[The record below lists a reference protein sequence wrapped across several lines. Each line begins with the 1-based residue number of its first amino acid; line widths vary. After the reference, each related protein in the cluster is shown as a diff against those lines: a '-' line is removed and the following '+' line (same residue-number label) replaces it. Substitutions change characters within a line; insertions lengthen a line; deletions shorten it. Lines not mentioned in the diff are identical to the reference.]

1 MAPAG
6 HGIARVN
13 IERQVVQQVVTPSAD
28 TRRGTLVGSTAV
40 LLWSTL
46 AALTTLSGDIPPF
59 QLLAMTF
66 TPAFLVGVGL
76 WVWETRRGRRS
87 AGFLTGSDHN
97 TSVITGSP
105 DADSP
110 DKNPVLQRLRLSPA
124 VWALG
129 IYGLFGYH
137 FAYFMGMRLAPPVE
151 AGLLNYLWPL
161 LIVVFAGFLPEERLR
176 KRQVAGALL
185 GFAGAGLIV
194 TRGRGIYVDPQYLPG
209 YAFAVAAG
217 VIWASYSVLSR
228 RARAVP
234 TSAVGAFCGA
244 TAVLALLCH
253 LLLEPTVWPSGGQWA
268 AVLGLGLGPVGVA
281 FYTWDYGV
289 KRGDIQTLGAL
300 AYAAPLLSTGLL
312 VGLGLAEPSW
322 VLLAATALITGGAVL
337 ASWK

>member
-76 WVWETRRGRRS
+76 WVWEARRGRRS

-194 TRGRGIYVDPQYLPG
+194 TRGRACRAQIVSQMRTAWRSFAKLRK
-209 YAFAVAAG
+209 AF
-217 VIWASYSVLSR
+217 
-228 RARAVP
+228 
-234 TSAVGAFCGA
+234 
-244 TAVLALLCH
+244 
-253 LLLEPTVWPSGGQWA
+253 
-268 AVLGLGLGPVGVA
+268 
-281 FYTWDYGV
+281 
-289 KRGDIQTLGAL
+289 
-300 AYAAPLLSTGLL
+300 PLQCWRN
-312 VGLGLAEPSW
+312 GLAFRCGRSSTRSKPMPSARRMPQFRSQRS
-322 VLLAATALITGGAVL
+322 V
-337 ASWK
+337 

>member
-1 MAPAG
+1 M
-6 HGIARVN
+6 
-13 IERQVVQQVVTPSAD
+13 TPSPD
-28 TRRGTLVGSTAV
+28 IRRGTLVGATAV

-46 AALTTLSGDIPPF
+46 AALTTLSGNIPPF

-76 WVWETRRGRRS
+76 WTWEARRDRRRRS
-87 AGFLTGSDHN
+87 AGFLTGSDR
-97 TSVITGSP
+97 SAGFLTGSP
-105 DADSP
+105 QTDSP
-110 DKNPVLQRLRLSPA
+110 DKNPVLQRLRLPPA

-161 LIVVFAGFLPEERLR
+161 LIVVFAGFLPGERLR
-176 KRQVAGALL
+176 RRQVAGALL

-194 TRGRGIYVDPQYLPG
+194 TRGRGIYVDPQFLPG
-209 YAFAVAAG
+209 YAFAIAAG

-253 LLLEPTVWPSGGQWA
+253 LLLEQTVWPSGGQWA
-268 AVLGLGLGPVGVA
+268 AVLALGLGPVGVA

-312 VGLGLAEPSW
+312 VALGLAEPSW
-322 VLLAATALITGGAVL
+322 VLAAAAALITGGAVL
-337 ASWK
+337 ASWKG